1 MRPGI
6 GTGYAGAVAE
16 LTRASRG
23 TYRGPQVPPA
33 ELGERLGAL
42 SGLDTGEIRTQLAA
56 AAGETDT
63 RPMRGLHGVLI
74 QLLKHFGIGLLMH
87 GLSELG
93 QNWFTQKDDADKV
106 VEAGE
111 EACRVI
117 DEVEDGSDSAM
128 ESIVGQLV
136 ASVRGIAAQLGLID
150 PVEQPGEFLAC
161 VSAGE
166 GLIDEAA
173 ACLMDLCEGR
183 DEAVR
188 GCLEE
193 LTGQVE
199 DACSEPCEAE
209 RNGAVVPGAC
219 PPEGSSGGGS
229 GGSSGGS
236 SGTGGGATVEAA
248 GDSDGKN
255 YKGDGSGESSSDTEI
270 EDCEEEKI
278 TTTSTKPVPPT
289 EDCVDEPADKP
300 VTEKVVHAETEKTD
314 KTTDKETGE
323 HECPPEENVE
333 EECPPEEEPVTPAT
347 AECPQPGGHESVLG
361 VGIGLAVVGLV
372 IGAVAE
378 CIESSGV
385 LECPVPEPAPEPEPE
400 CPEPEPEPKPEPE
413 PEPAPKPEP
422 EVPLDQVPEPE
433 PPPKKL
439 AAAGI
444 APGADAAPAPA
455 PAPEPAPAPAAEAP
469 APAPAPPAPEPP
481 ADAPAPVPASETR
494 KAGPW

>member
-93 QNWFTQKDDADKV
+93 QSWFTQKDDADKV

-236 SGTGGGATVEAA
+236 SGTGGGAAVEAA

-270 EDCEEEKI
+270 EDCEEEKT

-323 HECPPEENVE
+323 H
-333 EECPPEEEPVTPAT
+333 ECPPEEEPVTPAT

-444 APGADAAPAPA
+444 APGAGAASAPAPA
-455 PAPEPAPAPAAEAP
+455 PAPEP
-469 APAPAPPAPEPP
+469 
-481 ADAPAPVPASETR
+481 APAPVPASETR

>member
-93 QNWFTQKDDADKV
+93 QSWFTQKDDADKV

-236 SGTGGGATVEAA
+236 SGTGGGAAVEAA

-270 EDCEEEKI
+270 EDCEEEKT

-323 HECPPEENVE
+323 H
-333 EECPPEEEPVTPAT
+333 ECPPEEEPVTPAT

-455 PAPEPAPAPAAEAP
+455 PAPEPAPAP
-469 APAPAPPAPEPP
+469 
-481 ADAPAPVPASETR
+481 VPASETR